1 MAGNNAHSAIDNLL
15 VANTLQE
22 IAHTQRGGGMDL
34 LYNIKTK
41 GNKDRYIHS
50 YQRTSGNTEDRDAIR
65 EWYANMLRNMVEQ
78 NPEFADT
85 LSLKEGE
92 KRLEPYPS
100 IMSRLKEALGF

>member
-1 MAGNNAHSAIDNLL
+1 MAGNNAQSAIDNLL

-41 GNKDRYIHS
+41 GDKDRYIHS
-50 YQRTSGNTEDRDAIR
+50 YQPTSGNMEDRDAIR

-85 LSLKEGE
+85 LSRKEGE
-92 KRLEPYPS
+92 KRLAPYPS
-100 IMSRLKEALGF
+100 IMSRLKQLIGF